1 MKALNKVLQLNLFG
15 TLLPKQFFEKIIA
28 QQKSGSIVNISSA
41 SATRAITRAL
51 GKAWESLLLIV
62 ILAASRL
69 NWQTD
74 MEMSSE

>member
-41 SATRAITRAL
+41 SALRAITRAL
-51 GKAWESLLLIV
+51 GKEWESLLLIV